1 MKFSYQWIREFVK
14 GLDAEATAL
23 ERLITTRTAE
33 CDGIETAGAP
43 LAEASVATVVG
54 IHMTGGHYT
63 TALVD
68 TELYGQKKVVCGAPN
83 CRGGMRTVYVPV
95 GTKLVHGVES
105 DGMLASGQE
114 LGINRDHTGIVELK
128 GSLPKPDQIIEIDNK
143 SLTHRPDLWGHYGMA
158 REVAAITGNE
168 LLDPVKMDLLPT
180 GDPAVRIEIEDFDLC
195 PRFSALVFENI
206 KVQPSPLWLQ
216 YRLTAIGLN
225 PINNIVDLTN
235 YIMAELAQPMH
246 AYDRGLV
253 KGGVLRAR
261 RAHEGE
267 QVYALNKETY
277 ICNPSN
283 LVIADD
289 GGPVGLAGVMGGQD
303 SSITDST
310 TSIILEAANFNA
322 SSVRKTSSAHK
333 IRTDASMRFEKA
345 QDPVNTTRA
354 LARAI
359 ELLQELS
366 PGARLVG
373 GLADVK
379 RPFPALP
386 SVKLNLDWLN
396 RKLGREVPSTE
407 VRSILERLQFTVT
420 EDFTV
425 TVPSWRATKDISVA
439 DDLVEEVGRMIGYE
453 SIPPVAPAVA
463 SVVPPDFPERSYF
476 RRLRAFLTARGF
488 TDVYN
493 YSFLSE
499 EQVREFGLN
508 PAEHVRVLNPI
519 AANQSLM
526 RTSLLPG
533 VYANLIE
540 NRKNFPTC
548 RLFEIGREIHK
559 REGRLPDEVPHLV
572 CAIYGDDNGLY
583 ELKRIAES
591 LANGIAVEAT
601 EARSYEHPT
610 RTASVNPGGRLFELH
625 PKMIEGRAHI
635 LDLDLRA
642 IMPLEPHA
650 SKYKPIRRY
659 PSSSFDLTV
668 LTTPRKPVATVQQD
682 FSIPS
687 PGTSLIPERIEF
699 IRQFIK
705 SEDIKS
711 VTFRFTLGAPDR
723 TLSSDEVTAFRD
735 AAIARMRDLGYN
747 LTV

>member
-14 GLDAEATAL
+14 GLEAEATTL

-33 CDGIETAGAP
+33 CDGIETVGEP
-43 LAEASVATVVG
+43 LAAASVATVLSVEP
-54 IHMTGGHYT
+54 IPGGHNVKAT
-63 TALVD
+63 VD
-68 TELYGQKKVVCGAPN
+68 TELYGPKTVVCGAPN
-83 CRGGMRTVYVPV
+83 CTVGVRTVYVPL
-95 GTKLVHGVES
+95 GKKLVHGVES

-114 LGINRDHTGIVELK
+114 LGINRDHAGIVELQ
-128 GSLPKPDQIIEIDNK
+128 GRVPKPDQIIEIDNK

-158 REVAAITGNE
+158 REVAAITSRE
-168 LLDPVKMDLLPT
+168 LLDPVKMDLLPA
-180 GDPAVRIEIEDFDLC
+180 GDPAVRVEIEDFDLC

-246 AYDRGLV
+246 AYDRGLI

-261 RAHEGE
+261 RAQEGE

-277 ICNPSN
+277 ICTPAN

-303 SSITDST
+303 SSITDAT
-310 TSIILEAANFNA
+310 TGIILEAANFNA

-379 RPFPALP
+379 RPFPPAP
-386 SVKLNLDWLN
+386 SVKLRLDWLN
-396 RKLGREVPSTE
+396 RKLGREVPAEE
-407 VRSILERLQFTVT
+407 VRSILERLQFNVA

-453 SIPPVAPAVA
+453 SIPPAAPAVA
-463 SVVPPDFPERSYF
+463 SVVPPDFPERNYF

-499 EQVREFGLN
+499 EQVREFGLD
-508 PAEHVRVLNPI
+508 AADHVRVLNPI

-533 VYANLIE
+533 IYANLVE
-540 NRKNFPTC
+540 NRKNFPTF

-559 REGRLPDEVPHLV
+559 RQGQLPDEIPHLV
-572 CAIYGDDNGLY
+572 CAIYGEDNGLY

-591 LANGIAVEAT
+591 LATGLTVEAT
-601 EARSYEHPT
+601 DARSYEHPT
-610 RTASVNPGGRLFELH
+610 RTASVNYGGRLFELH

-642 IMPLEPHA
+642 LMPLEPHA

-668 LTTPRKPVATVQQD
+668 LTTPRQPVAQVQQD

-687 PGTSLIPERIEF
+687 PIFERIEF
-699 IRQFIK
+699 VRQFIK
-705 SEDIKS
+705 SEDVKS
-711 VTFRFTLGAPDR
+711 VTFRFTLSAPDR
-723 TLSSDEVTAFRD
+723 TLSSEEVTAFRD

>member
-1 MKFSYQWIREFVK
+1 
-14 GLDAEATAL
+14 
-23 ERLITTRTAE
+23 
-33 CDGIETAGAP
+33 
-43 LAEASVATVVG
+43 
-54 IHMTGGHYT
+54 
-63 TALVD
+63 
-68 TELYGQKKVVCGAPN
+68 
-83 CRGGMRTVYVPV
+83 
-95 GTKLVHGVES
+95 
-105 DGMLASGQE
+105 
-114 LGINRDHTGIVELK
+114 
-128 GSLPKPDQIIEIDNK
+128 
-143 SLTHRPDLWGHYGMA
+143 
-158 REVAAITGNE
+158 
-168 LLDPVKMDLLPT
+168 
-180 GDPAVRIEIEDFDLC
+180 
-195 PRFSALVFENI
+195 
-206 KVQPSPLWLQ
+206 
-216 YRLTAIGLN
+216 
-225 PINNIVDLTN
+225 
-235 YIMAELAQPMH
+235 MAELAQPMH

-267 QVYALNKETY
+267 QVVALNEETY
-277 ICNPSN
+277 VCNPSN
-283 LVIADD
+283 LVIADK
-289 GGPVGLAGVMGGQD
+289 GGPVGLAGVMGGLESAISD
-303 SSITDST
+303 AT

-345 QDPVNTTRA
+345 QDPANTTRA

-379 RPFPALP
+379 RPLPAAP
-386 SVKLNLDWLN
+386 SVKLRLDWLN
-396 RKLGREVPSTE
+396 RKLGRDVPAEE
-407 VRSILERLQFTVT
+407 VRGILERLQFQVS

-453 SIPPVAPAVA
+453 SIPPAAPAVS

-488 TDVYN
+488 TEVYN

-499 EQVREFGLN
+499 EQVAEFGLDV
-508 PAEHVRVLNPI
+508 AEHVRVLNPI

-533 VYANLIE
+533 IYANLVE
-540 NRKNFPTC
+540 NRKHFPAF
-548 RLFEIGREIHK
+548 RIFEIGREIHK
-559 REGRLPDEVPHLV
+559 RAGQLPDEVPHLV
-572 CAIYGDDNGLY
+572 TAIYGDDSGLF
-583 ELKRIAES
+583 ELKRVAES
-591 LANGIAVEAT
+591 LASGITFRAAT
-601 EARSYEHPT
+601 ARSYEHPT
-610 RTASVNPGGRLFELH
+610 RTATVEPGGRLFELH

-650 SKYKPIRRY
+650 AKYKPIRRY

-668 LTTPRKPVATVQQD
+668 LTTIRKPAANVQAD

-687 PGTSLIPERIEF
+687 PIFERIEF
-699 IRQFIK
+699 VRQYIK
-705 SEDIKS
+705 SEDVKS
-711 VTFRFTLGAPDR
+711 VTFRFTLSAPDR
-723 TLSSDEVTAFRD
+723 TLSNEEVTAFRD

>member
-1 MKFSYQWIREFVK
+1 MKFSYQWISEFVK

-33 CDGIETAGAP
+33 CDGIETAGGP
-43 LAEASVATVVG
+43 LAKASVATVVSVEP
-54 IHMTGGHYT
+54 IADSHNVK
-63 TALVD
+63 AIVD
-68 TELYGQKKVVCGAPN
+68 TELYGQKTVVCGAPN
-83 CRGGMRTVYVPV
+83 CRVGVRTVYVPLGKKV
-95 GTKLVHGVES
+95 VQGVES

-114 LGINRDHTGIVELK
+114 LEINRDHAGIVELH
-128 GSLPKPDQIIEIDNK
+128 GALMKPDSVIEIDNK
-143 SLTHRPDLWGHYGMA
+143 SITHRPDLWGHHGMA
-158 REVAAITGNE
+158 REVAAITGLE
-168 LLDPVKMDLLPT
+168 LLDPVRMELLPT
-180 GDPAVRIEIEDFDLC
+180 GEPVVRIEIEDFELC

-246 AYDRGLV
+246 AYDRALV
-253 KGGVLRAR
+253 KGGLRAR
-261 RAHEGE
+261 RAVDGE
-267 QVYALNKETY
+267 KVLALNKETY
-277 ICNPSN
+277 VCNSSN
-283 LVIADD
+283 LVIADED
-289 GGPVGLAGVMGGQD
+289 GPVGLAGVMGGQE
-303 SSITDST
+303 SSITECT

-322 SSVRKTSSAHK
+322 SSVRKTSSANK

-359 ELLQELS
+359 ELLRELS

-386 SVKLNLDWLN
+386 SVKLRLDWLN
-396 RKLGREVPSTE
+396 RKLGRDIPAEE
-407 VRSILERLQFTVT
+407 VRGILERLQFTVS

-425 TVPSWRATKDISVA
+425 TVPSWRATKDVSVA

-476 RRLRAFLTARGF
+476 RRLRAFLTSRGF
-488 TDVYN
+488 TEVYN

-499 EQVREFGLN
+499 EQVREFGMD
-508 PAEHVRVLNPI
+508 PDSHVRVLNPI

-533 VYANLIE
+533 IYSNLTE
-540 NRKNFPTC
+540 NRKYFPTF
-548 RLFEIGREIHK
+548 RIFEIGREIHK
-559 REGRLPDEVPHLV
+559 RESQLPDEVPHLV
-572 CAIYGDDNGLY
+572 VAVYGDDNGLF

-591 LANGIAVEAT
+591 LATGVIVSAT
-601 EARSYEHPT
+601 QARSYEHPT
-610 RTASVNPGGRLFELH
+610 RTAAVEPGGRLFQLH

-642 IMPLEPHA
+642 VMPLEPRA
-650 SKYKPIRRY
+650 AKYTPIRRY
-659 PSSSFDLTV
+659 PSSGFDLTV
-668 LTTPRKPVATVQQD
+668 LTTPRNPVASVEKD
-682 FSIPS
+682 LSVSSAI
-687 PGTSLIPERIEF
+687 LERIEF
-699 IRQFIK
+699 VGQFIK
-705 SEDIKS
+705 SQEVKS
-711 VTFRFTLGAPDR
+711 VTFRFTLSAPDR
-723 TLSSDEVTAFRD
+723 TLSSEEVNAFRET
-735 AAIARMRDLGYN
+735 AIARMRELGYT

>member
-14 GLDAEATAL
+14 GLDAEPTTL

-33 CDGIETAGAP
+33 CDGIETVGDP
-43 LAEASVATVVG
+43 LANASVATVVS
-54 IHMTGGHYT
+54 IKDSV
-63 TALVD
+63 AVVD
-68 TELYGQKKVVCGAPN
+68 TELYGRKTVVCGASN
-83 CRGGMRTVYVPV
+83 CVPGLRTAYLPV
-95 GTKLVHGVES
+95 GRKIVHGVES

-114 LGINRDHTGIVELK
+114 LGVNRDHSGIVELK
-128 GSLPKPDQIIEIDNK
+128 GAIPTPDQIIEIDNK
-143 SLTHRPDLWGHYGMA
+143 SLTHRPDLWGHHGMA
-158 REVAAITGNE
+158 REVAAITGHE
-168 LLDPVKMDLLPT
+168 LLDPVKMDLLPA

-206 KVQPSPLWLQ
+206 KVQASPLWLQ
-216 YRLTAIGLN
+216 YRLTAVGLN

-235 YIMAELAQPMH
+235 FIMAELAQPMH
-246 AYDRGLV
+246 AYDRSLV

-261 RAHEGE
+261 RAREGE
-267 QVYALNKETY
+267 QVLALNNETY
-277 ICNPSN
+277 TCNPSN

-289 GGPVGLAGVMGGQD
+289 SGPVGLAGVMGGLE
-303 SSITDST
+303 SAISNST

-333 IRTDASMRFEKA
+333 IRTDASMRFEKS

-359 ELLQELS
+359 ELLRELS
-366 PGARLVG
+366 PGAVLVG

-379 RPFPALP
+379 RDFSPAP
-386 SVKLNLDWLN
+386 WVKLRLDWLN
-396 RKLGREVPSTE
+396 RKLGREVPAAE
-407 VRSILERLQFTVT
+407 VRTILERLQFRVT
-420 EDFTV
+420 DDFTV

-453 SIPPVAPAVA
+453 SIPPAAPAVL
-463 SVVPPDFPERSYF
+463 SVVPADFPERTYF

-488 TDVYN
+488 TEVYN

-499 EQVREFGLN
+499 EQVREFGLD
-508 PAEHVRVLNPI
+508 PATHVRVLNPI

-533 VYANLIE
+533 IYSNLVE
-540 NRKNFPTC
+540 NRKHFHTF
-548 RLFEIGREIHK
+548 RVFEIGREIHR
-559 REGRLPDEVPHLV
+559 REGQLPDETPHLV
-572 CAIYGDDNGLY
+572 CAIYGDDNGLF

-591 LANGIAVEAT
+591 LVTGITASQAEAPVPPF
-601 EARSYEHPT
+601 EHPT
-610 RTASVNPGGRLFELH
+610 RGAVLNPGGRLFELH

-650 SKYKPIRRY
+650 AKYKPIRRY

-668 LTTPRKPVATVQQD
+668 LTAPRKPVATVEQD

-687 PGTSLIPERIEF
+687 PIFERIEF
-699 IRQFIK
+699 VRQFIK
-705 SEDIKS
+705 SEDVKS
-711 VTFRFTLGAPDR
+711 VTFRFTLSAPDR
-723 TLSSDEVTAFRD
+723 TLSSEEVTAFRD
-735 AAIARMRDLGYN
+735 AAIARMRDLGYS

>member
-14 GLDAEATAL
+14 GLDAEAPTL

-33 CDGIETAGAP
+33 CDGIETVGEVLSEASIATVLSAEP
-43 LAEASVATVVG
+43 LADTHNVKAVVA
-54 IHMTGGHYT
+54 
-63 TALVD
+63 
-68 TELYGQKKVVCGAPN
+68 TELYGQKVVVCGATN
-83 CRGGMRTVYVPV
+83 CAVGVRTVYVPL
-95 GTKLVHGVES
+95 GTKRVQGVES

-114 LGINRDHTGIVELK
+114 LGINRDHSGIVELN
-128 GSLPKPDQIIEIDNK
+128 GPLMQPDQIIEIDNK

-158 REVAAITGNE
+158 REVAAITGKQM
-168 LLDPVKMDLLPT
+168 LDPVHLELLPV
-180 GDPAVRIEIEDFDLC
+180 GRPAIRIEVEDFDLC

-235 YIMAELAQPMH
+235 FLMAELAQPMH
-246 AYDRGLV
+246 AYDRALV

-261 RAHEGE
+261 RAREGE
-267 QVYALNKETY
+267 QVLALNDETY
-277 ICNPSN
+277 VCNPSN
-283 LVIADD
+283 LVIADE
-289 GGPVGLAGVMGGQD
+289 GGPVGLAGVMGGKESAI
-303 SSITDST
+303 SSST
-310 TSIILEAANFNA
+310 TSIVLEAANFNA
-322 SSVRKTSSAHK
+322 SSVRKTSAAHK

-359 ELLQELS
+359 ELMRELS
-366 PGARLVG
+366 PGAALVG
-373 GLADVK
+373 GLADVA
-379 RPFPALP
+379 RPFPPAP
-386 SVKLNLDWLN
+386 SVKLRLDWLN
-396 RKLGREVPSTE
+396 RKLGREVPSDE
-407 VRSILERLQFTVT
+407 VRGILERLQFTVSD
-420 EDFTV
+420 DFTV

-453 SIPPVAPAVA
+453 SIPPAAPAVA
-463 SVVPPDFPERSYF
+463 SIVPPDFPERTYF

-488 TDVYN
+488 TEVYN

-499 EQVREFGLN
+499 EQVQQFGMD

-533 VYANLIE
+533 IYANLVE
-540 NRKNFPTC
+540 NRKHFPTF
-548 RLFEIGREIHK
+548 RIFEIGREIHK
-559 REGRLPDEVPHLV
+559 RPGQLPDEIPHLV
-572 CAIYGDDNGLY
+572 AAVYGDEHGLY
-583 ELKRIAES
+583 ELKLLAEA
-591 LANGIAVEAT
+591 LASGVTVEAA
-601 EARSYEHPT
+601 EPRPFEHPSRSAT
-610 RTASVNPGGRLFELH
+610 INPSGHLFELH

-635 LDLDLRA
+635 LDLDLRSL
-642 IMPLEPHA
+642 MPLEHHA
-650 SKYKPIRRY
+650 SKYRTIRRY

-668 LTTPRKPVATVQQD
+668 LTTPRQPVAAVQHD

-687 PGTSLIPERIEF
+687 PILERIEF
-699 IRQFIK
+699 VRQFIK
-705 SEDIKS
+705 SEDVKS

-735 AAIARMRDLGYN
+735 AAIARMRELGYN